1 MALVTKKS
9 PNLILYF
16 LTAVKIL
23 PSLSLDTTSSE
34 VTVSDMASYNVTCSS
49 PANTMSTLTWQR
61 IVNSVQTP
69 VTDGITDTS
78 TNVTTS
84 LMLSITSDSLME
96 GNTFEYFCV
105 ATNNIGAARTRSL
118 RVRSACE

>member
-1 MALVTKKS
+1 MASVTIKS

-49 PANTMSTLTWQR
+49 PANTMSILTWQR
-61 IVNSVQTP
+61 IVNSVQIP
-69 VTDGITDTS
+69 A
-78 TNVTTS
+78 
-84 LMLSITSDSLME
+84 LMLPP
-96 GNTFEYFCV
+96 V
-105 ATNNIGAARTRSL
+105 
-118 RVRSACE
+118 